1 MKLEIKWM
9 SLMKKRNLISYSIIL
24 FFFLIKVST
33 SNSDELTSIYGK
45 AIIID
50 GDTIKIN
57 GESIRFG
64 GIDAPESYFF
74 GKKQFCYLDDIEVLC
89 GALSKKKL
97 KEKIE
102 NNFVNC
108 LLEKNKDRHKRH
120 VGECYVNN
128 ESLSVYMVRSGFAFD
143 YPKYSNGKFE
153 KDQEFAKYYSLGLWG
168 MQFEYPW
175 IWRKKNR

>member
-1 MKLEIKWM
+1 
-9 SLMKKRNLISYSIIL
+9 MKKQNLILYNIII
-24 FFFLIKVST
+24 FFFLIKFS
-33 SNSDELTSIYGK
+33 SSDSIEPNSLSGK
-45 AIIID
+45 AIIVD

-89 GALSKKKL
+89 GMLSKEKL
-97 KEKIE
+97 KEKIGK
-102 NNFVNC
+102 NFVTC
-108 LLEKNKDRHKRH
+108 LLEKNQDRNKRY
-120 VGECYVNN
+120 VGECYIND

-143 YPKYSNGKFE
+143 YPKYSNGKFK
-153 KDQEFAKYYSLGLWG
+153 KDQEFAKYYSLGLWN
-168 MQFEYPW
+168 MKFEYPW